1 VIAVSVTPHGVF
13 PQQFRDRNSDLRCVG
28 RGANRCAS
36 RKVRSH
42 GSQVAGR
49 DGSQPR
55 RKHAIKLIMIGVIVT
70 IAS

>member
-1 VIAVSVTPHGVF
+1 MPLASAGETAAG
-13 PQQFRDRNSDLRCVG
+13 
-28 RGANRCAS
+28 GANSERQL
-36 RKVRSH
+36 KVRAH
-42 GSQVAGR
+42 GCQVAGR